1 MGLFKSSKADQYIN
15 KDVQEQL
22 KDYFKTVPHPIRVEL
37 FSQKGRFDDHVEV
50 GRDVLT
56 AFTELTD
63 RIEFKEYGLDQKR
76 ARELNVTSAPTVVF
90 AADRYEIRYLGV
102 PLGEEGRTLVETLI
116 LIGLGEPQ
124 LEDQARR
131 VIDELD
137 EPRQVK
143 VFVSSSCPYC
153 PQQAVNAVKA
163 AVAKPDLVSVE
174 IVDTEFNPDL
184 AEQYSAYSV
193 PQTWSDEVLIG
204 QGAQSAELF
213 MSSLVELEEVRV
225 FIPSDDAE
233 EVDVDLVIAGGG
245 PAGLS
250 AAIYAAR
257 SGLSTVVVEKNEL
270 GGQVAATPTVENY
283 PGLSRIGGKNL
294 VEIMVSHALEYVK
307 IYPREELVD
316 ARRLDDGRF
325 QLTSTLRRFN
335 ARSVLLATGA
345 KNRRLG
351 AVGEQRLAGRGVS
364 YCSTCD
370 GPLFVGKKTAVVGGG
385 DSAVTEALHLG
396 HLGVDVTLI
405 HRRDQLRAQHQLV
418 EELEHHQ
425 VPILWNTEVREVRG
439 EETVSELLLF
449 NNQTGETFT
458 RPFDGVFVSIGY
470 DPEVDLAHKLGVD
483 LTPTGYIAEDGR
495 HRTNVPGVYSAGDVE
510 GGYKQIVT
518 AAGAGA
524 AAAMTLFEDLTHPY
538 WESKTG
544 AGKVL

>member
-90 AADRYEIRYLGV
+90 AADRYEIRYMGV

-316 ARRLDDGRF
+316 ARRLGDGRF